1 MNNRIIRRLF
11 YSIIVVIVFVLMFFI
26 ESSDSPMLETIGG
39 LLIFPVLIFEG
50 IIRTWGK
57 SPREI

>member
-1 MNNRIIRRLF
+1 
-11 YSIIVVIVFVLMFFI
+11 MFFI

-57 SPREI
+57 SPREINNF